1 MQPILKTWLYR
12 KERKPEKN
20 KPCKM
25 KPLAY
30 QNLTENHE
38 ANISDLS
45 KFEKK
50 L

>member
-1 MQPILKTWLYR
+1 
-12 KERKPEKN
+12 
-20 KPCKM
+20 M

-38 ANISDLS
+38 ANFRNLS

-50 L
+50 LADKKPEPILKRTKTWK